1 MRVSKDPSQS
11 DEVLNNRH
19 CLHFD
24 AKLYTN
30 TLNSQ
35 NFDHIF
41 WKKSVFHFTSDSL
54 DRNIQHQRTM
64 SMYKGRT
71 VRHQNLTETYVPRD
85 VIRVKFCR
93 GHGNMITWFWFGRHL
108 SYFLNKFQNFS
119 ILPGMN
125 FNRCRKKRRIQSK
138 NVAMSLRK
146 TCLKKLASPDCF
158 VAKTKSTFHSNPL
171 VLKSWLEWLK
181 CKTERN

>member
-1 MRVSKDPSQS
+1 MNLLSKSKADTLLLITFVKKHPNFCVFQKIVKTRHLFAISERCQPKGKIPFGFGVYQVSSMRVSKDPSQS

-41 WKKSVFHFTSDSL
+41 WKKSVFHFTRDCL

-71 VRHQNLTETYVPRD
+71 VRHQN
-85 VIRVKFCR
+85 
-93 GHGNMITWFWFGRHL
+93 
-108 SYFLNKFQNFS
+108 
-119 ILPGMN
+119 
-125 FNRCRKKRRIQSK
+125 
-138 NVAMSLRK
+138 
-146 TCLKKLASPDCF
+146 
-158 VAKTKSTFHSNPL
+158 
-171 VLKSWLEWLK
+171 
-181 CKTERN
+181 